1 MCTLI
6 VAHQIFDRYPIV
18 VAANRDEQLARPSE
32 PPARRD
38 EEFGTFSPLDLQ
50 RGGTWI
56 GINAFGVF
64 AGLTNRMDI
73 KSRPGCRSRGEV
85 VMKALRSHSAE
96 EALHQTKCWDGQ
108 SLNGFNLIIADPIH
122 LFLVQG
128 DGQTITHHQ
137 ESHLLITTNQG
148 VGRGGGRL
156 SNPNRSKRI
165 NNILDW
171 AEGGNIFDTIGNFSL
186 LLKTWTKSLEIHDG
200 SNGTCIINPEASYG
214 TKSSSIICFCL
225 QEDSTSDWFY
235 WHRERISPTG
245 HICTLPFN
253 SPVVIPLVK

>member
-96 EALHQTKCWDGQ
+96 EAFHQTQCWDGQ
-108 SLNGFNLIIADPIH
+108 SLNGFNLVIADPIH
-122 LFLVQG
+122 LFLIQG
-128 DGQTITHHQ
+128 DGQTITRRPENHF
-137 ESHLLITTNQG
+137 LIATNQG
-148 VGRGGGRL
+148 VGRGVGRL
-156 SNPNRSKRI
+156 SNPDRSKRV

-171 AEGGNIFDTIGNFSL
+171 AEEEKIFDTSSNFNL
-186 LLKTWTKSLEIHDG
+186 LLKMWINLLEIHDG
-200 SNGTCIINPEASYG
+200 INGTCIFDPEASYG
-214 TKSSSIICFCL
+214 TKSSSIISL
-225 QEDSTSDWFY
+225 SASESLWHY
-235 WHRERISPTG
+235 WHRERINQTD
-245 HICTLPFN
+245 HICIWPFDP
-253 SPVVIPLVK
+253 SVIVPLTK